1 MKRTFTKHWNDYEL
15 IDAGNQK
22 KLERWGDIITI
33 RPDMNAYFKAVLSE
47 KEWLDSA
54 HFEFVESSK
63 SAGTW
68 KALKADAPT
77 KWAIQF
83 KQLTLNIELTKFKHV
98 GIFPEQRVNW
108 DFIADNLNDGDRFLN
123 LFAYTGAASIAARS
137 KGADVF
143 HCDSVKQ
150 VISWGNEN
158 MQSSGLSDIHW
169 IHEDALKFAQRE
181 IKRGKKYNGIVMDPP
196 AFGIG
201 AKKER
206 WKIENKFP
214 ELLEAALEL
223 KEPGG
228 FIVINTYSP
237 RLDEEKIR
245 KATKALVANEQV
257 EVTTLSMKTTTGK
270 ILEYGLRTIII
281 G

>member
-15 IDAGNQK
+15 IDAGNQE

-33 RPDMNAYFKAVLSE
+33 RPDMNAYFKAILSE
-47 KEWLDSA
+47 KEWRNKA

-63 SAGTW
+63 SSGTW
-68 KALKADAPT
+68 QALKKGPPT
-77 KWAIQF
+77 KWAINF

-123 LFAYTGAASIAARS
+123 LFAYTGAASIAARA

-201 AKKER
+201 AKKQR

-214 ELLEAALEL
+214 ELLAAALEL

-245 KATKALVANEQV
+245 KITKELVAHEKV
-257 EVTTLSMKTTTGK
+257 EVTTLSMRTTTGK
-270 ILEYGLRTIII
+270 TLEYGLRTIIT